1 MAGERDSIILG
12 EGREKRVTAE
22 CRKWKR
28 VEYSKRDPR
37 CFLALAL
44 STSFHTHTYTSHF
57 PYTHCIVISSLLSD
71 TRSYDVQ
78 NTDNHPRQ
86 AHSKC
91 SCCW

>member
-44 STSFHTHTYTSHF
+44 SLSLSFHTHTH
-57 PYTHCIVISSLLSD
+57 THRTFHTHIAS
-71 TRSYDVQ
+71 
-78 NTDNHPRQ
+78 
-86 AHSKC
+86 
-91 SCCW
+91 